1 MQEARKPNAALIAII
16 VIALLA
22 AAAAGTFYVLNR
34 KEDTSGSPTTNGSS
48 TSGDTTS
55 NSAQPSNT
63 QTGYKDGTYS
73 ATGSYISPGGQ
84 ESVDVQV
91 TLKSGVVE
99 SATISPHPASST
111 STQYQGEFVANFKP
125 LVVGK
130 SINDI
135 KLSRVAGSS
144 LTSGGF
150 NQAIEKIK
158 DEAAS

>member
-22 AAAAGTFYVLNR
+22 AVAAGTFYVLNR
-34 KEDTSGSPTTNGSS
+34 KEETGGSS
-48 TSGDTTS
+48 TIPSSSTSSDTSSGKADAS
-55 NSAQPSNT
+55 NNQAS
-63 QTGYKDGTYS
+63 YKDGTYS
-73 ATGSYISPGGQ
+73 ATGSYLSPGGQ

-91 TLKSGVVE
+91 TLKGGVVE
-99 SATISPHPASST
+99 DATVSPHPASAT

-158 DEAAS
+158 DEATS

>member
-16 VIALLA
+16 VIVLLA
-22 AAAAGTFYVLNR
+22 AAAGGTFYVMNQ
-34 KEDTSGSPTTNGSS
+34 KKDAGSSSTTDTPASTSDDTSSS
-48 TSGDTTS
+48 TTS
-55 NSAQPSNT
+55 SSSHES
-63 QTGYKDGTYS
+63 YKDGTYS

-99 SATISPHPASST
+99 EATVSPHPASST